1 MFNHDAQPKPQQSAS
16 PPWGVTKAGYQSCTT
31 MRKQQHLHLSKG
43 SHGQP
48 TPLEVP
54 KKVLSLISQSHPSLI
69 PAKLPIL

>member
-16 PPWGVTKAGYQSCTT
+16 PPWGATRAGSCTST
-31 MRKQQHLHLSKG
+31 RRQQHLHLSKG
-43 SHGQP
+43 SLGQL

-54 KKVLSLISQSHPSLI
+54 KKVLGLISQSHPSLI